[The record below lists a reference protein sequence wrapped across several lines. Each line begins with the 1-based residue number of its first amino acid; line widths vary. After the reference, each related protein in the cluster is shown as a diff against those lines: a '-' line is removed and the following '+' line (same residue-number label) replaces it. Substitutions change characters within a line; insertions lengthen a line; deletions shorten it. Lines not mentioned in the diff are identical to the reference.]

1 MNLIACVD
9 SNWAISNKG
18 EILVSI
24 PADKKLFKE
33 LTDGNVVVGDRR
45 TMESIPGG
53 TTLGGRTNIILT
65 SDQNYSYGNA
75 KIVHDMDEAMEELKN
90 YADEDIFVVGGEK
103 VYKEFFPYC
112 ERAYITK
119 VDYEYQADAYLE
131 NLEESDEWIMT
142 HDSDEWTYYDLE
154 DYFYQYKRR

>member
-1 MNLIACVD
+1 MCQFRQIKSCLRINGRQGCRWGQKDYGIY
-9 SNWAISNKG
+9 
-18 EILVSI
+18 
-24 PADKKLFKE
+24 
-33 LTDGNVVVGDRR
+33 T
-45 TMESIPGG
+45 GG

-131 NLEESDEWIMT
+131 NFEESDEWIMT

-154 DYFYQYKRR
+154 YYFYQYKRR